1 MVPLRLVLDTNVL
14 VAALLTPGRTPDRA
28 LSAIMARGDVVL
40 YDARLEAEY
49 RAVLARPKFRGID
62 PGRVERLLAAVL
74 SGAEDVGAV
83 EPWEGAMTDAD
94 DRAFVEVALGGR
106 ADAVVTGNARHYP
119 SGLSFAVLSPAAL
132 LERLAGSLRL
142 DDGPHEG
149 VVGVLHGELVAH
161 HEAAAE
167 GDALRAGAGVDGH
180 LGVVLPEHA
189 DAALLPGGH
198 LVEVDA
204 VLEEQLVAVGDGD
217 PSEALGGGVLVEP
230 LRAK

>member
-1 MVPLRLVLDTNVL
+1 MSTPRLRLVLDTNVL

-28 LSAIMARGDVVL
+28 LSAIFARGDVVL

-62 PGRVERLLAAVL
+62 PGRAEGLLAAVL

-83 EPWEGAMTDAD
+83 ERWEGAMTDAD

-119 SGLSFAVLSPAAL
+119 TQLSFAVLSPAAL
-132 LERLAGSLRL
+132 LERLGGSLPL
-142 DDGPHEG
+142 DDRSHEG

-161 HEAAAE
+161 REAAAD
-167 GDALRAGAGVDGH
+167 GDALGPGARVDGH
-180 LGVVLPEHA
+180 LGEILPERA
-189 DAALLPGGH
+189 DAALLPGGDV
-198 LVEVDA
+198 VEVDP
-204 VLEEQLVAVGDGD
+204 VLEEQLVSVGDGD
-217 PSEALGGGVLVEP
+217 PAEPLRGGVLV
-230 LRAK
+230 